1 VEIRANKNLDI
12 HDNNASWFN
21 GGYALDVQ
29 GTDNNMNEEWF
40 GICAKGQQM
49 LADFM
54 IFITCGLLCTKRS
67 AQSFAEGASLEYV
80 DNAFS
85 NISLIDA
92 VLRARGDKA
101 ALGGGGME
109 KRLV

>member
-1 VEIRANKNLDI
+1 VEIRPNKNLDI

-54 IFITCGLLCTKRS
+54 LYPCGLLCAKS
-67 AQSFAEGASLEYV
+67 AHNVNPFLKTSLEYV
-80 DNAFS
+80 DNAFQ
-85 NISLIDA
+85 IYP
-92 VLRARGDKA
+92 
-101 ALGGGGME
+101 
-109 KRLV
+109 

>member
-1 VEIRANKNLDI
+1 MKNGLVF
-12 HDNNASWFN
+12 APR
-21 GGYALDVQ
+21 V
-29 GTDNNMNEEWF
+29 
-40 GICAKGQQM
+40 QQM

-54 IFITCGLLCTKRS
+54 IFHPRAAYYVLRE
-67 AQSFAEGASLEYV
+67 AHNVNPFAEGASLEYV

-85 NISLIDA
+85 NISLMDA

-101 ALGGGGME
+101 ALGGGGRE